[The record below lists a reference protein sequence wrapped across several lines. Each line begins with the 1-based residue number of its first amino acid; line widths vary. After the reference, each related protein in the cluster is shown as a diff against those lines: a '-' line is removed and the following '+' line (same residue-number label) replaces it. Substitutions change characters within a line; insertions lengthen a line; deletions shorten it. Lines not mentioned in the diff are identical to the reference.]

1 MKPFK
6 FFQEPKPIQSPIR
19 WRTAN
24 GLTHRLENISVDHIM
39 SIVRCMN
46 GLGDMGIPNPYEG
59 RTHSEWIDIFHN
71 ELIGRNQMTIS
82 EVES

>member
-1 MKPFK
+1 MVNQFK
-6 FFQEPKPIQSPIR
+6 FFQEPTPIR

-59 RTHSEWIDIFHN
+59 RTHSEWIVIFQN
-71 ELIGRNQMTIS
+71 ELRRRSNDSI
-82 EVES
+82 